1 MSIALA
7 LGPPAPTTL
16 SPTIG
21 FTGQDTNSVTFQWNH
36 TAVTNDTAKQWILE
50 ISTSSI
56 FSGPDVYLSGTL
68 TDTIFIYSVPGTLNP
83 GTPYYW
89 RVIASDGFNSSPY
102 SDTANFTTNYVPTA
116 SALNITGNLTVG
128 STITGNYTYSDAD
141 GDLQGASTFQWYRA
155 TDAIGTGSTPIGGAT
170 SQTYTLVHADSS
182 FYISFQV
189 VPVAQTGS
197 SPGAAVLLS
206 NYSGSITGFVVS
218 APTVPV
224 LGYPPDSTWRMPD
237 SLTFTWSNPG
247 NQDSS
252 FEIQITQDPTFYST
266 EIDSAGIT
274 DTSYTVIHS
283 LLLGGSPA
291 DHYYWRVQGRN
302 SKGTSTWT
310 SPNVFNVT
318 INGVKGPQIP
328 HLDWPI
334 DSSDVYNDTTNLV
347 WNYVYRD
354 TSLVFDVVMARDSG
368 YTRGVQTYNSLHTT
382 SILVDTLIS
391 DSTYYWKVR
400 SRDTVHADTSNY
412 SASAVFHVSQS
423 STLPVLAWP
432 IGGGSVYQIS
442 QTFSWYLNGIAPA
455 IVFDFILS
463 RNSNLS
469 SPDTIATN
477 LSTRFVTYYHLR
489 SGQTYYWRVVSTIP
503 GGHKDS
509 SAIATFVVVPN
520 AGPVPPTLGWPV
532 GGDSVYTNF
541 PTLVWSINSTGLGLS
556 YDVQYSLSK
565 ANLNSS
571 TVYTTTNL
579 YYSVLAPLLSDTMYY
594 WQVRSKN
601 GTDSSA
607 YSPVDSFMV
616 AAGSGNPVVP
626 IPSAP
631 IHGDSVHSNYPT
643 FSWYLN
649 VASAGLYYDIKY
661 SRTIGGLSSATIVP
675 AGSGNSYT
683 SLTPFPVDTIYFWQV
698 RSRSAYDT
706 SNFCNPD
713 SFWVVTGSGNP
724 IIPIPSWPIG
734 GITVEPNPPVLNWYL
749 NASPQ
754 GLLYKV
760 QYTTDTSNNFSTYT
774 EHSGIDTNSYQI
786 PSALPIG
793 ITYYW
798 RVLSYDTTTH
808 DSSGWSPVVT
818 FVTPAFLSAAVP
830 HVASPINGVR
840 LLTTSPMLTWYIP
853 TVDTSITSYDVQYST
868 SSNFSGAVTIPNL
881 SKTNKVISSLQPG
894 QLYYWR
900 VRSSV
905 SNGSSSSYSYSGNF
919 YTAGVT
925 GVKNGQVVPYTFKVE
940 QNYPNPFNPS
950 TQIQYSIP
958 KESMVSIKVYNVL
971 GQLIN
976 TLVDE
981 RKVAG
986 SYSVQWNGDNFHGQ
1000 PVATGVYI
1008 YRVTA
1013 GENVAVKKMVLLK

>member
-1 MSIALA
+1 MGGLLSAALA
-7 LGPPAPTTL
+7 QPAVPTLLIPAQYSTSVSI
-16 SPTIG
+16 SPYFVWDSTAG
-21 FTGQDTNSVTFQWNH
+21 AVQW
-36 TAVTNDTAKQWILE
+36 QLE
-50 ISTSSI
+50 ISTDSTFGTINFTSSTI
-56 FSGPDVYLSGTL
+56 PDTFYTYVGPLNAGTK
-68 TDTIFIYSVPGTLNP
+68 YW
-83 GTPYYW
+83 W
-89 RVIASDGFNSSPY
+89 RVASSNGFSSLGYSSPF
-102 SDTANFTTNYVPTA
+102 SFTTNYVPTA
-116 SALNITGNLTVG
+116 TSLNITGSLTVG
-128 STITGNYTYSDAD
+128 STLTGNYTYSDAD

-155 TDAIGTGSTPIGGAT
+155 TDALGTGSTAIAGAT
-170 SQTYTLVHADSS
+170 SQTYTVVHADSS

-189 VPVAQTGS
+189 VPVALTGS

-206 NYSGSITGFVVS
+206 TYSGPITGFVVS

-247 NQDSS
+247 GQDSS
-252 FEIQITQDPTFYST
+252 FEIQITQDPTFYSV

-274 DTSYTVIHS
+274 GTSYTVIHS
-283 LLLGGSPA
+283 LLLGGSA
-291 DHYYWRVQGRN
+291 YDHYYWRVQGRN
-302 SKGTSTWT
+302 SKGRSTWT
-310 SPNVFNVT
+310 SPHIFNVT
-318 INGVKGPQIP
+318 INGVKGPQVP

-334 DSSDVYNDTTNLV
+334 DSSDVYNDTTKLV
-347 WNYVYRD
+347 WNYVYAD
-354 TSLVFDVVMARDSG
+354 SSLVFDVTIARDSG
-368 YTRGVQTYNSLHTT
+368 YTRDVHYYTGIDSTSL
-382 SILVDTLIS
+382 LVDTLIS

-400 SRDTVHADTSNY
+400 SRDYIHPDTSNY
-412 SASAVFHVSQS
+412 SASAIFHVSQS

-442 QTFSWYLNGIAPA
+442 QTFSWYLNGIAPG
-455 IVFDFILS
+455 ITFDFILS
-463 RNSNLS
+463 RNADLS
-469 SPDTIATN
+469 SPDTIKTG
-477 LSTRFVTYYHLR
+477 LSTRFVTYYNLR
-489 SGQTYYWRVVSTIP
+489 SGHTYYWRVVSTIP

-532 GGDSVYTNF
+532 GGDSVYTNT

-565 ANLNSS
+565 ANLSS
-571 TVYTTTNL
+571 SPVYNTSNL
-579 YYSVLAPLLSDTMYY
+579 YYSVASPLLSDTMYY

-607 YSPVDSFMV
+607 YSGVDSFMV
-616 AAGSGNPVVP
+616 AAGSGNPVIP

-649 VASAGLYYDIKY
+649 VASAGLVYDIRY
-661 SRTIGGLSSATIVP
+661 ARTLSGLSSATIVP
-675 AGSGNSYT
+675 GGSGNSYT
-683 SLTPFPVDTIYFWQV
+683 NITPLPVDTIYFWQV
-698 RSRSAYDT
+698 RSRSANDT

-724 IIPIPSWPIG
+724 ITPIPSWPTG

-754 GLLYKV
+754 GLKYKV
-760 QYTTDTSNNFSTYT
+760 QYTTDNSFGTYT

-793 ITYYW
+793 VTYYW
-798 RVLSYDTTTH
+798 RVLSYNTTTG
-808 DSSGWSPVVT
+808 DSSGWSPIEN

-830 HVASPINGVR
+830 HVASPINGVKLQATR
-840 LLTTSPMLTWYIP
+840 PMLTWYVP

-868 SSNFSGAVTIPNL
+868 SSDFSNAVTISNL
-881 SKTNKVISSLQPG
+881 SKTNQVISSLQPG

-900 VRSSV
+900 VRSSAG
-905 SNGSSSSYSYSGNF
+905 NGSTSSYSYSGNF
-919 YTAGVT
+919 YSAGVT
-925 GVKNGQVVPYTFKVE
+925 EVKNDQVVPYTFKVE

-950 TQIQYSIP
+950 TQIRYSIP
-958 KESMVSIKVYNVL
+958 KGSMVTLKIYNML

-986 SYSVQWNGDNFHGQ
+986 AYSVQWNGDNFHGQ

-1013 GENVAVKKMVLLK
+1013 GENVAVKKMILLK